1 MVNGLILIH
10 YYYLFIP
17 VQLCVFDESVPI
29 GEPGAALG
37 TTVRLL
43 ALEKKTGLNNFFD
56 LL

>member
-1 MVNGLILIH
+1 MVNGFISVH
-10 YYYLFIP
+10 YYFLFIP
-17 VQLCVFDESVPI
+17 VQLCVLDESVPI

-43 ALEKKTGLNNFFD
+43 ALEKKAGLNNFFD